1 MRGAYPATVGDR
13 HEAPHGSAGQA
24 AGCRGLRLAQLRVS
38 GQEAPASNA
47 LKTTTNSRNRLLVSY
62 YLRSVRDRHRDQPP
76 TAASHPGGTGREQA
90 MVLTGL
96 IIIAVVLTALMVPGV
111 PGIQRK
117 LPAPMPAAG
126 PDRAAP
132 GYPGVT
138 S

>member
-1 MRGAYPATVGDR
+1 
-13 HEAPHGSAGQA
+13 
-24 AGCRGLRLAQLRVS
+24 
-38 GQEAPASNA
+38 
-47 LKTTTNSRNRLLVSY
+47 
-62 YLRSVRDRHRDQPP
+62 
-76 TAASHPGGTGREQA
+76 